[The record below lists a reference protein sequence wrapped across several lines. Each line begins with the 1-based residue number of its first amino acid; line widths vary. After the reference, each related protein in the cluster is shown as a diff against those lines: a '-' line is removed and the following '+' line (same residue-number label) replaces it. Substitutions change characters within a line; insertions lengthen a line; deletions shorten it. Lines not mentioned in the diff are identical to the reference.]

1 MRAAAL
7 LLMLTWLPAASTAA
21 GEPPSYLILRAPA
34 KPKDPHATHGYYPGR
49 GYAVDSH
56 AYNYGWFG
64 AKPGRTWQR
73 STGYYRNY
81 TEWSVR

>member
-7 LLMLTWLPAASTAA
+7 LLLTLVLCPLSLLA

-34 KPKDPHATHGYYPGR
+34 KPADPHATQGYYPGR
-49 GYAVDSH
+49 GYAVETH
-56 AYNYGWFG
+56 TYNYGWFG

-81 TEWSVR
+81 TQWSVR